1 MHYLTVEEN
10 KNLVRDISSNAIL
23 QNNFEELQKHRTR
36 RNMLES
42 KDLKI
47 DELTVRIEQLEILF
61 NKLLNINNE

>member
-1 MHYLTVEEN
+1 MQYLKVEEN

-23 QNNFEELQKHRTR
+23 QSNLDELQKHRTR
-36 RNMLES
+36 KNMLES

-47 DELTVRIEQLEILF
+47 DELSSRVEQLELLL